1 MKHNRV
7 KIMPAYINAIATALP
22 EHVYPQAFAREM
34 MKTFIGGKRETTAIL
49 HRVYTQS
56 GIDRRYS
63 VLPDFEEGAT
73 DGMLFLKNGEFHLTP
88 STGERNKIYSEQ
100 AKILFSSVARQAI
113 ANAGLAPDE
122 ITHVI
127 TVSCTG
133 FFAPGPDYSVVM
145 DLGLP
150 LSTPR
155 FHLGFMGCYAFFPA
169 LRMARSFCE
178 SDPNAK
184 VLIICVELCTL
195 HLQLDDSVDSILSGS
210 VFGDGASAAIVT
222 ANPSKTTASMK
233 VETMQTMLAP
243 EGEADMAW
251 TIGDNGFE
259 MVLTSYV
266 PTILEM
272 KTDATIKP
280 MLQQAGF
287 SKEDIHTWAVHP
299 GGRAIIDKVKGSMDL
314 DESMLWASREVLF
327 EVGNLSSATILF
339 VLDKIL
345 RKSPKNGDNVV
356 AMAFGPGL
364 TIESAVLSMTNPTS

>member
-1 MKHNRV
+1 
-7 KIMPAYINAIATALP
+7 MPAYINAIATALP
-22 EHVYPQAFAREM
+22 DHVYPQAFAREM
-34 MKTFIGGKRETTAIL
+34 MKSFIGGKRETSAIL

-63 VLPDFEEGAT
+63 VLPDFEEGASE
-73 DGMLFLKNGEFHLTP
+73 GKLFLRNGEFHLKPT
-88 STGERNKIYSEQ
+88 TGQRNKVYTEE
-100 AKILFSSVARQAI
+100 AKVLYSSVARKAI
-113 ANAGLAPDE
+113 LNAGMTPND

-150 LSTPR
+150 HSTPR

-169 LRMARSFCE
+169 LRMAASFCE
-178 SDPNAK
+178 SDPDAN
-184 VLIICVELCTL
+184 VLIVCVELCTL
-195 HLQLDDSVDSILSGS
+195 HLQIDDSIDSILSGS
-210 VFGDGASAAIVT
+210 VFGDGASAAVVS
-222 ANPSKTTASMK
+222 ALPSHSASSMK
-233 VETMQTMLAP
+233 VEAMQTMLAP

-251 TIGDNGFE
+251 TIGDNGFD

-287 SKEDIHTWAVHP
+287 GVDDIHTWAVHP
-299 GGRAIIDKVKGSMDL
+299 GGRAILDKVKGSIGM
-314 DESMLWASREVLF
+314 DESKLWASREVLF

-345 RKSPKNGDNVV
+345 RNAPKDGDHVV

-364 TIESAVLSMTNPTS
+364 TIESAVLTLSVPSA

>member
-1 MKHNRV
+1 
-7 KIMPAYINAIATALP
+7 MPAYINAIATELP
-22 EHVYPQAFAREM
+22 EHVYPQVFAREM

-49 HRVYTQS
+49 HRVYSQS

-63 VLPDFEEGAT
+63 VLPDFGEGSK
-73 DGMLFLKNGEFHLTP
+73 DGMLFLKDGEFDMTP
-88 STGERNKIYSEQ
+88 STGARNKVYTDQ
-100 AKILFSSVARQAI
+100 AKGLFSAVARKAI
-113 ANAGLAPDE
+113 SRAGLTAGD
-122 ITHVI
+122 ITHVV

-133 FFAPGPDYSVVM
+133 FFAPGPDYTVVM

-178 SDPNAK
+178 SDPGAK
-184 VLIICVELCTL
+184 VLIVCVELCTL
-195 HLQLDDSVDSILSGS
+195 HLQIDDSIDSILSGS

-222 ANPSKTTASMK
+222 SSPSASAASLK
-233 VETMQTMLAP
+233 VAAMQTMLAP

-251 TIGDNGFE
+251 TIGDRGFE

-272 KTDATIKP
+272 KSEATIKP
-280 MLQQAGF
+280 MLEAAGF
-287 SKEDIHTWAVHP
+287 DKDDIHIWAVHP
-299 GGRAIIDKVKGSMDL
+299 GGRAIIDKVKNSMNL
-314 DESMLWASREVLF
+314 DESKLWASREVLF

-345 RKSPKNGDNVV
+345 NKDPQNDANVV

-364 TIESAVLSMTNPTS
+364 TIESAVLTVANPSS

>member
-1 MKHNRV
+1 
-7 KIMPAYINAIATALP
+7 MPAYINAVATELP
-22 EHVYPQAFAREM
+22 KHFYPQAFAREM
-34 MKTFIGGKRETTAIL
+34 MKSFVGGKRETTAIL
-49 HRVYTQS
+49 HRIYTQS

-63 VLPDFEEGAT
+63 VLPDFEQGASEGL
-73 DGMLFLKNGEFHLTP
+73 LFLKDGEFHLTP
-88 STGERNKIYSEQ
+88 STGDRNRVYTEQ
-100 AKILFSSVARQAI
+100 AKILFTTVARKAI
-113 ANAGLAPDE
+113 FEAGLDTDQ

-133 FFAPGPDYSVVM
+133 FFAPGPDYAVVM

-169 LRMARSFCE
+169 LRMARAFCE
-178 SDPNAK
+178 SDPKAN
-184 VLIICVELCTL
+184 VLIVCVELCTL
-195 HLQLDDSVDSILSGS
+195 HLQLDESIDSILSGS
-210 VFGDGASAAIVT
+210 VFGDGASAAIVSSRPSDT
-222 ANPSKTTASMK
+222 AQSLK
-233 VETMQTMLAP
+233 VAAMQTMLAP

-272 KTDATIKP
+272 KTEATILP
-280 MLQQAGF
+280 MLQAAGF
-287 SKEDIHTWAVHP
+287 NMDDIHTWAVHP
-299 GGRAIIDKVKGSMDL
+299 GGRAIIDKVKSSMNL
-314 DESMLWASREVLF
+314 DEAKLWASREVLF

-345 RKSPKNGDNVV
+345 KRNPDSNEHVV

-364 TIESAVLSMTNPTS
+364 TIESAVLTVTNPPG

>member
-1 MKHNRV
+1 
-7 KIMPAYINAIATALP
+7 MPAYINAIATTLP
-22 EHVYPQAFAREM
+22 EHVYPQAYAREM
-34 MKTFIGGKRETTAIL
+34 MKTFIDGKRETTAIL

-63 VLPDFEEGAT
+63 VLPDFEPDASEGK
-73 DGMLFLKNGEFHLTP
+73 LFLRDGVFNKTP
-88 STGERNKIYSEQ
+88 STGERNRIYTDE
-100 AKILFSSVARQAI
+100 AKQLFRKAAKKAI
-113 ANAGLAPDE
+113 SNAGLASDE

-169 LRMARSFCE
+169 LRMASAFCD
-178 SDPNAK
+178 SDPDAK
-184 VLIICVELCTL
+184 VLIVCVELCTL
-195 HLQLDDSVDSILSGS
+195 HLQLNDSIDSILSGS
-210 VFGDGASAAIVT
+210 VFGDGASAAVVT
-222 ANPSKTTASMK
+222 GKPSSSSASFK
-233 VETMQTMLAP
+233 VAAMQTMLAP

-272 KTDATIKP
+272 KAEATIKP
-280 MLQQAGF
+280 MLEGAGF
-287 SKEDIHTWAVHP
+287 AMDDIQTWAVHP
-299 GGRAIIDKVKGSMDL
+299 GGRAIIDKVKGSMAL
-314 DESMLWASREVLF
+314 DESKLWASREVLF

-339 VLDKIL
+339 VLEKVLQRQPHNDE
-345 RKSPKNGDNVV
+345 NVV

-364 TIESAVLSMTNPTS
+364 TIESAVLTVSNPIA

>member
-1 MKHNRV
+1 
-7 KIMPAYINAIATALP
+7 MPAYINAIATELP
-22 EHVYPQAFAREM
+22 KHVYPQAYAREM
-34 MKTFIGGKRETTAIL
+34 MKSFVGGKRETTAIL

-63 VLPDFEEGAT
+63 VLPDFEEGT
-73 DGMLFLKNGEFHLTP
+73 TEGLLFFKGGTFDLSPT
-88 STGERNKIYSEQ
+88 TGERNRVYTDQARGLYSE
-100 AKILFSSVARQAI
+100 VARKAL
-113 ANAGLAPDE
+113 ANAGLVGAD

-133 FFAPGPDYSVVM
+133 FFAPGPDYTVVM

-178 SDPNAK
+178 SDRNAK
-184 VLIICVELCTL
+184 VLIVCVELCTL
-195 HLQLDDSVDSILSGS
+195 HLQIDESIDSILSGS

-222 ANPSKTTASMK
+222 SKPSESTVSLNVDA
-233 VETMQTMLAP
+233 MQTMLAP

-251 TIGDNGFE
+251 TIGDKGFE

-272 KTDATIKP
+272 KSEATLTP
-280 MLQQAGF
+280 MLEQAGL
-287 SKEDIHTWAVHP
+287 SKDDIDIWAVHP
-299 GGRAIIDKVKGSMDL
+299 GGRAIIDKVKSAMKL
-314 DESMLWASREVLF
+314 DESQLWASREVLF

-339 VLDKIL
+339 VLNKIMQ
-345 RKSPKNGDNVV
+345 KSSHHGQTIA

-364 TIESAVLSMTNPTS
+364 TIESAVLTLTNPTT

>member
-1 MKHNRV
+1 
-7 KIMPAYINAIATALP
+7 MPAYINAIATELP
-22 EHVYPQAFAREM
+22 KHVYRQTFAREM
-34 MKTFIGGKRETTAIL
+34 MKSFVGGKRETTAIL
-49 HRVYTQS
+49 HRIYTQS

-63 VLPDFEEGAT
+63 VLPDFEEGTNRGLLFFT
-73 DGMLFLKNGEFHLTP
+73 DGAFNLSP
-88 STGERNKIYSEQ
+88 STGARNRVYTEQ
-100 AKILFSSVARQAI
+100 SKILFSEVARKAI
-113 ANAGLAPDE
+113 LNAGMAAQD

-145 DLGLP
+145 DLELP
-150 LSTPR
+150 RSTPR

-169 LRMARSFCE
+169 LRMARSFCA
-178 SDPNAK
+178 SDPDAK

-195 HLQLDDSVDSILSGS
+195 HLQIDESIDSILSGS

-222 ANPSKTTASMK
+222 SKPSNTAASLE
-233 VETMQTMLAP
+233 VAAMQTMLAP

-272 KTDATIKP
+272 KSDATITP
-280 MLQQAGF
+280 MLEQAGF
-287 SKEDIHTWAVHP
+287 SKDDIGTWAVHP
-299 GGRAIIDKVKGSMDL
+299 GGRAIIDKVKNSMSL
-314 DESMLWASREVLF
+314 DESKLWASREVLF

-345 RKSPKNGDNVV
+345 QRPSQNGENVV

-364 TIESAVLSMTNPTS
+364 TIESAVLTLIDPTT

>member
-1 MKHNRV
+1 
-7 KIMPAYINAIATALP
+7 MPAYINAVATELP
-22 EHVYPQAFAREM
+22 KHFYPQAYAREM
-34 MKTFIGGKRETTAIL
+34 MKSFVGGKRETTAIL

-63 VLPDFEEGAT
+63 VLPDFEQGANE
-73 DGMLFLKNGEFHLTP
+73 GMLFLKDGEFNLTP
-88 STGERNKIYSEQ
+88 STGERNRVYTDQ
-100 AKILFSSVARQAI
+100 AKTLFSTVARKVI
-113 ANAGLAPDE
+113 AESGLAANQ

-178 SDPNAK
+178 SDPDAN
-184 VLIICVELCTL
+184 VLIVCVELCTL
-195 HLQLDDSVDSILSGS
+195 HLQLDDSIDSILSGS

-222 ANPSKTTASMK
+222 ANPSDSTASFQ
-233 VETMQTMLAP
+233 VSAMQTMLAP

-272 KTDATIKP
+272 KTEATIKP
-280 MLQQAGF
+280 MLEKAGF
-287 SKEDIHTWAVHP
+287 GMNDIHTWAVHP
-299 GGRAIIDKVKGSMDL
+299 GGRAIIDKVKNSMDL
-314 DESMLWASREVLF
+314 DESKLWASREVLF

-339 VLDKIL
+339 VLEKIL
-345 RKSPKNGDNVV
+345 DRKPQSDENVV

-364 TIESAVLSMTNPTS
+364 TIESAVLTIINPTE

>member
-1 MKHNRV
+1 
-7 KIMPAYINAIATALP
+7 
-22 EHVYPQAFAREM
+22 
-34 MKTFIGGKRETTAIL
+34 
-49 HRVYTQS
+49 
-56 GIDRRYS
+56 
-63 VLPDFEEGAT
+63 
-73 DGMLFLKNGEFHLTP
+73 
-88 STGERNKIYSEQ
+88 
-100 AKILFSSVARQAI
+100 
-113 ANAGLAPDE
+113 
-122 ITHVI
+122 
-127 TVSCTG
+127 
-133 FFAPGPDYSVVM
+133 
-145 DLGLP
+145 
-150 LSTPR
+150 
-155 FHLGFMGCYAFFPA
+155 LGFMGCYAFFPA

-195 HLQLDDSVDSILSGS
+195 HLQLDDSIDSILSGS

-222 ANPSKTTASMK
+222 AQPSESTASLK
-233 VETMQTMLAP
+233 VEAMQTMLAP

-280 MLQQAGF
+280 MLVQAGF
-287 SKEDIHTWAVHP
+287 GMEDIQTWAIHP
-299 GGRAIIDKVKGSMDL
+299 GGRAIIDKVKGSMSL
-314 DESMLWASREVLF
+314 DESKLWASREVLF

-339 VLDKIL
+339 VLDKIM

-364 TIESAVLSMTNPTS
+364 TIESAVLSMSNPTS